1 MKVKLN
7 NHKVFLIG
15 IAVIVFYLFLN
26 RFLFYSGSETATGT
40 VVGFTKNTGRNLK
53 IYPLIKFEANGI
65 EYKVDGLKDL
75 NVTYNDTV
83 EMIYQPSDPE
93 GAVVNSFYGFWFY
106 PILFCLIPFIFWVSF
121 VYAYITPKESLFIRV
136 GKPDDEEESPGKFKY
151 VRFNKGIDVKN

>member
-1 MKVKLN
+1 MKLKFN

-93 GAVVNSFYGFWFY
+93 GAVVNSF
-106 PILFCLIPFIFWVSF
+106 
-121 VYAYITPKESLFIRV
+121 
-136 GKPDDEEESPGKFKY
+136 
-151 VRFNKGIDVKN
+151 